1 MGCLASKSKEL
12 KADEY
17 VNLVRQVERNAE
29 ERELEL
35 TVARYKLHAK
45 TQAVYS
51 IGKDKAGQRSKIK
64 ASAEFAQFARA
75 KRASERAQ
83 QQVLAV
89 QNIQNH
95 VDAQQTDALFHSLIP
110 QFLQTQKKSVAEA
123 DRLQG
128 DLDQI
133 VDLQHENASAARDIE
148 DAFQE
153 MNSEFGGHEIDLLDE
168 LEADISALGPENE
181 QLEELEELE
190 ELEVLNDPKNN
201 EQTSTAP
208 LLESA
213 SSGDSS
219 QALLRYRAPR
229 KRATAISL
237 SSRIK

>member
-29 ERELEL
+29 EKELEL

-51 IGKDKAGQRSKIK
+51 TGKDKADQRNKIK
-64 ASAEFAQFARA
+64 ASVEFAQFARA

-95 VDAQQTDALFHSLIP
+95 VDAQQTDALFHNLIP

-153 MNSEFGGHEIDLLDE
+153 MNSEFGGNEKDLLDE
-168 LEADISALGPENE
+168 LEADISALGPAH
-181 QLEELEELE
+181 EELEELE
-190 ELEVLNDPKNN
+190 DPKRS

-208 LLESA
+208 LLKYDGAE
-213 SSGDSS
+213 DSS
-219 QALLRYRAPR
+219 QTLLGYRTPR
-229 KRATAISL
+229 KRVVAKGL
-237 SSRIK
+237 STIIK

>member
-29 ERELEL
+29 EKELEL